1 MVSYNYIR
9 IFIRFQLL
17 FQLLVDRKII
27 HTTDHYY
34 VPFNIVLVNLIICG
48 ARLIQ
53 SQVIE

>member
-1 MVSYNYIR
+1 MVSYNYIC
-9 IFIRFQLL
+9 IFIHFQLL

-27 HTTDHYY
+27 HTADHYY
-34 VPFNIVLVNLIICG
+34 VPFNIALVNLIIRG

>member
-17 FQLLVDRKII
+17 SQLLVDRKII